1 LKFSKQEAAIILF
14 GLGFRSVAKSISQT
28 NKVSDY
34 MIITAYGFILF
45 LTAAAA
51 TISGAGYP
59 PFGIANVLLV
69 GPFSY
74 LILIGLYG
82 SAISIAQDAK
92 LRQSI
97 KLSTKEELKLLDSIG
112 ISQVQREIERKVTAA
127 TKANAAILTQ
137 QTGVEP
143 SLTEEEIQDILSQAA
158 GEIRRKKEEAN
169 DQA

>member
-1 LKFSKQEAAIILF
+1 LKFSKQEAAIIIF

-74 LILIGLYG
+74 LILISLYG
-82 SAISIAQDAK
+82 SAISIAEDTK
-92 LRQSI
+92 LRQAI
-97 KLSTKEELKLLDSIG
+97 RTSTKEELKLLDSIG
-112 ISQVQREIERKVTAA
+112 ISQLQRETEERVTA
-127 TKANAAILTQ
+127 TIKENAAILTQ
-137 QTGVEP
+137 RSGVEP
-143 SLTEEEIQDILSQAA
+143 TLTDEEIH
-158 GEIRRKKEEAN
+158 EIMRQVTFETRR
-169 DQA
+169 

>member
-1 LKFSKQEAAIILF
+1 MLALLSGLAATVLF

-28 NKVSDY
+28 SKVRDY

-45 LTAAAA
+45 FTAAGS

-59 PFGIANVLLV
+59 PFGFANVLLV

-82 SAISIAQDAK
+82 SAISIAEDSR

-97 KLSTKEELKLLDSIG
+97 RASTREELKLLDSIG
-112 ISQVQREIERKVTAA
+112 ISQLQREIERKVTAA

-137 QTGVEP
+137 QSGIEP
-143 SLTEEEIQDILSQAA
+143 SLSDEEIHQILDQVTI
-158 GEIRRKKEEAN
+158 EIRRKKEEKK
-169 DQA
+169 